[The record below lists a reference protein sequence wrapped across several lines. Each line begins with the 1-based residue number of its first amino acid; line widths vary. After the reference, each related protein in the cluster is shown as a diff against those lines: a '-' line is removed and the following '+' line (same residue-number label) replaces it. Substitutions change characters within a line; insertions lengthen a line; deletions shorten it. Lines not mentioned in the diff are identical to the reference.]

1 MAIYRLKSKIFA
13 TPSASPKP
21 KYTAAQRKSY
31 QAGMQAAQ
39 KKSAAQIQNLQNQ
52 LKQAQGSIQDLQNK
66 PSGMGTGL
74 LVGSLGA
81 IGGTAALNTIKRNS
95 EESAASM
102 GQAETY

>member
-13 TPSASPKP
+13 TPGPSPKP
-21 KYTAAQRKSY
+21 KYTAVQRKSY

-39 KKSAAQIQNLQNQ
+39 KKSAAQIQSLQQQNQSLQNSVQ
-52 LKQAQGSIQDLQNK
+52 ELQNK
-66 PSGMGTGL
+66 PNGMGTGL

-102 GQAETY
+102 SQAETY